1 MNTICLRYTLETISS
16 HQLYLNY
23 FQKYFLSLIERIYNE
38 VGLEDVKNNPML
50 TVYKR
55 VDILTA
61 ACHLGQ
67 KQCVNECI
75 SKFHTWM
82 HEVNPEFNNP

>member
-1 MNTICLRYTLETISS
+1 MNTICLRYLD
-16 HQLYLNY
+16 QLNRLLLLYLFT

-67 KQCVNECI
+67 KECVNECI